1 MDCLRYRR
9 YCQKVATNTSHRI
22 CHQFVLQ
29 HLKYCFTLS
38 GLTVP
43 QTAAASGALA
53 ERTTSIVHPLA
64 VNAEA
69 QLAQTPHNQM
79 TAVVKITMI
88 PDFCVFTIHEE

>member
-1 MDCLRYRR
+1 MSTEEWGWKSCEGLL
-9 YCQKVATNTSHRI
+9 VPVITHL
-22 CHQFVLQ
+22 HLQ
-29 HLKYCFTLS
+29 HLKYFFTLS

-69 QLAQTPHNQM
+69 QLAQTLHNQM
-79 TAVVKITMI
+79 NLTAVVKITMI
-88 PDFCVFTIHEE
+88 HDFCVFTIHEK